1 MHLVSVWS
9 DLYASTLALYTG
21 RAGGHRWLVASPP
34 QHAGA
39 AARAL
44 EALEGKGETVLL
56 VYAGLTPLGMALRQQ
71 NDPVLGRGLSGVLVL
86 DRPLSGGPEVT
97 LPGSEQRTEQSGL
110 SYQGGGSAPAWTD
123 ALAGRVAQVAGVPE
137 IGEQQMGEQGECAPA
152 SVCASLGLPVRVCG
166 PDQLSVTL
174 RQWWAATPHAL
185 VPAG

>member
-39 AARAL
+39 AAVAL
-44 EALEGKGETVLL
+44 KTLEGKGEAVLL
-56 VYAGLTPLGMALRQQ
+56 VYVGLTPLEMALRRQ

-97 LPGSEQRTEQSGL
+97 LPGSEQRAEQSGL
-110 SYQGGGSAPAWTD
+110 SYQEGGNAVAWTD
-123 ALAGRVAQVAGVPE
+123 ALAGRVTEAAGAQ
-137 IGEQQMGEQGECAPA
+137 QTGEQGECAPA
-152 SVCASLGLPVRVCG
+152 SVCASLGLSVRVCG
-166 PDQLSVTL
+166 PDELSMTL

>member
-9 DLYASTLALYTG
+9 DLYISTLALYTG

-39 AARAL
+39 AAVAL
-44 EALEGKGETVLL
+44 EALEGKGEVVLL
-56 VYAGLTPLGMALRQQ
+56 VYAGLTPLEMALRQQ

-97 LPGSEQRTEQSGL
+97 LPESEQRATQSGL
-110 SYQGGGSAPAWTD
+110 NYHEGGSAPAWAD
-123 ALAGRVAQVAGVPE
+123 ALAGHVTGTAGMQKTGMP
-137 IGEQQMGEQGECAPA
+137 GMGEQGECAPA
-152 SVCASLGLPVRVCG
+152 SVCAGLGLPVRVCG

-174 RQWWAATPHAL
+174 LQWWAATPHAL

>member
-44 EALEGKGETVLL
+44 EALEGKGEAVLL
-56 VYAGLTPLGMALRQQ
+56 VYAGLTPLEMALRQQ
-71 NDPVLGRGLSGVLVL
+71 NDPVLGRGLSGVLLL
-86 DRPLSGGPEVT
+86 DRPLAGGPEVT
-97 LPGSEQRTEQSGL
+97 LPGSARQATQSGL
-110 SYQGGGSAPAWTD
+110 TYHEGGSAPAWTD
-123 ALAGRVAQVAGVPE
+123 ALARRATEAAGVLE
-137 IGEQQMGEQGECAPA
+137 AGEQGECAPA
-152 SVCASLGLPVRVCG
+152 SVCAGLGLPVRVCG

-185 VPAG
+185 APAG

>member
-39 AARAL
+39 AAVAL
-44 EALEGKGETVLL
+44 ETLESKGEAVLL
-56 VYAGLTPLGMALRQQ
+56 VYAGLTPLEMALRCQ

-86 DRPLSGGPEVT
+86 DSPLSGGPEVT
-97 LPGSEQRTEQSGL
+97 LPGSEQRAEQSGL
-110 SYQGGGSAPAWTD
+110 SYQESGNTVAWTD
-123 ALAGRVAQVAGVPE
+123 ALAGRVTEAAGP
-137 IGEQQMGEQGECAPA
+137 QGECAPA
-152 SVCASLGLPVRVCG
+152 SVCTSLGLSVRVCG
-166 PDQLSVTL
+166 PDELSMTL

>member
-21 RAGGHRWLVASPP
+21 RAGGHRWLVVSPP

-56 VYAGLTPLGMALRQQ
+56 VYAGLTPLEMALRQQ
-71 NDPVLGRGLSGVLVL
+71 NDPVLGRGLFGVLVL

-110 SYQGGGSAPAWTD
+110 GYQGGGSAPAWTD
-123 ALAGRVAQVAGVPE
+123 ALAGRVIEAA
-137 IGEQQMGEQGECAPA
+137 GEQQMGEQGECAPA
-152 SVCASLGLPVRVCG
+152 SVCAGLSLPVRVCG
-166 PDQLSVTL
+166 PDQLSATL
-174 RQWWAATPHAL
+174 REWWVATPHAL

>member
-44 EALEGKGETVLL
+44 KALEGKGEAVLL
-56 VYAGLTPLGMALRQQ
+56 VYAGLTPLEMALRQQ

-86 DRPLSGGPEVT
+86 DRPLAGGPEMT
-97 LPGSEQRTEQSGL
+97 LPGSEQRATQGGL
-110 SYQGGGSAPAWTD
+110 IYHEGGSAPAWTD
-123 ALAGRVAQVAGVPE
+123 ALAGDVTEAAGTRE
-137 IGEQQMGEQGECAPA
+137 TGIQEMGEQGECAPA
-152 SVCASLGLPVRVCG
+152 SVCAGLGLPVRVCG

-174 RQWWAATPHAL
+174 RLWWAATPHAL
-185 VPAG
+185 VATG